1 MNEIKNVTSSFENV
15 FKKEEVKTARD
26 IFEKEVKENVIVSKA
41 PSKLKRKLKVHI
53 VTANH
58 LILVDEKMNGFR
70 IPLPAETVKVGDTI
84 YTDF

>member
-1 MNEIKNVTSSFENV
+1 MNEIKNSSSSFGNE
-15 FKKEEVKTARD
+15 FKKEEVKTTRD

-41 PSKLKRKLKVHI
+41 PSKLKRKLRVHI

-70 IPLPAETVKVGDTI
+70 IPLPQEAVKVGDTI
-84 YTDF
+84 YIDF